1 MRSQGFALDRGGTA
15 GFQGESSE
23 NHDRMTSKDLAQAQG
38 AGQPATIYDTLVRL
52 AHRCTGEGDDLCA
65 KTFAETFL

>member
-15 GFQGESSE
+15 RFQGESSE
-23 NHDRMTSKDLAQAQG
+23 NHDKMKSKDLAQAQG

-52 AHRCTGEGDDLCA
+52 AHRCTGKGDDLSA
-65 KTFAETFL
+65 KTFAEAFL